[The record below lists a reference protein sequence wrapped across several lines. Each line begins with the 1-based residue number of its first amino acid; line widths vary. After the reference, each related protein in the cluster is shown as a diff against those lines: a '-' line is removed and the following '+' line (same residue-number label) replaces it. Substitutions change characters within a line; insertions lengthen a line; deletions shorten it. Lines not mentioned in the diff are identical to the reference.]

1 MLRSL
6 LLKLKHRAR
15 RVFLTPAVLVVVVYL
30 VWVPPRTLPP
40 PQLPAATTQLLAGG
54 AVGSATLSEDTPV
67 AGSTTTA
74 KTKMVQQV
82 DEWRK
87 VAQQPASRRAKASN
101 TDKNQAAQEH
111 SKNIVVEL
119 GKKGPAPSTASDAQA
134 SLQSPGSLP
143 LPPPSDGKV
152 VEESETHNKQFV
164 DAHLLRTG
172 TDAEYL
178 SFLLRFRGVGE
189 PKSWSLRGLE
199 PKEFL
204 LISLAKLL
212 PRSAGNNNCDLPV
225 YTVHCRV
232 G

>member
-40 PQLPAATTQLLAGG
+40 PQLPATTQLLAGG
-54 AVGSATLSEDTPV
+54 GAGSATLSEDTPV

-82 DEWRK
+82 DDWRK
-87 VAQQPASRRAKASN
+87 VVQPASKRAKASN
-101 TDKNQAAQEH
+101 TNKNQAAQEH
-111 SKNIVVEL
+111 SKKIVVEL
-119 GKKGPAPSTASDAQA
+119 GKKGHAPSNASDAQA

-212 PRSAGNNNCDLPV
+212 PRSAGNNNCDLSV